1 MQGASS
7 GFLNVRET
15 ARRLGVHENTVRN
28 WVRSGL
34 LSDARV
40 PGSRFHR
47 FRADDVD
54 RLLAQR
60 GATVTSL
67 QSERRTVNPEL
78 VGASQ
83 LAQWPTT
90 RARDAQER
98 FPELVRR
105 LLAETPGISSIS
117 VRSGDGV
124 ALPDYDGLAEAE
136 KTAFLPEGHLFF
148 EFGVD
153 KNPTLK
159 ATADYNTRAAQGPS
173 EKTFVFVTPRR
184 WARKQAWA
192 QERRKQGIFA
202 DVRVLD
208 ADDLEGWLNASPAA
222 HYWISEHLGLRP
234 RDAQTIENWWER
246 FSASTSPPLPSA
258 LFTAG
263 RGAQSGQL
271 LTRLA
276 GPPTLTLIE
285 SEWRQDCL
293 AFVYASTR
301 DEEGQPSAGGR
312 SIIIVSAGEV
322 WDRILDQPGQA
333 VLVPLF
339 DGANVSRALD
349 RGHQVI
355 SVVDHAVV
363 SRRGVDIRL
372 PRADRSSAAEAF
384 GSVGVEF
391 RRAQRLAVLARRSLP
406 ALARQLSRNPGFQ
419 RPDWATGPDAAL
431 LAPLVLVGSWT
442 TGDRDAAAVERLTGQ
457 PSEVIEETA
466 IRLAR
471 TADPVL
477 RRVGGTRMFASPEE
491 AFLLLRDSISQH
503 VHERWSSEA
512 KNILLEPSPL
522 LGLTPAERFTAQLR
536 TPEERCSATI
546 RRGLAHG
553 LALMGA
559 MGTQTRLDDGS
570 TLADVAALVVRELL
584 RTANDDPTGRGWELL
599 GPDLPL
605 LAEAAPDEFLK
616 AADEGL
622 MGSDPVLLKLFQ
634 EDQQASLALGPSSP
648 HPTLLW
654 AIETVSWSG
663 QYLLDGV
670 RILARLTELDPGG
683 KSGNRP
689 GASLATILCGW
700 VRNTSAPLEAR
711 LQALDTT
718 FSVSDHVGWR
728 LILDLWPRTHG
739 WIMPPASPRIRD
751 DWQPATSSLPMSEWA
766 AFTQGL
772 VSQAIQH
779 AGTDARRLRDLV
791 SGLDSIAPSERDR
804 VLTYIERL
812 TREGALDHQAR
823 LELWEKL
830 QGVAARHE
838 RFSAA
843 EWAMP
848 LEVLDRLRTLAV
860 ALEPASDP
868 QRFAYLF
875 DWHPDLPGYQ
885 QTDFEAYSTRLAE
898 LRAHALGDVLAMPDW
913 EVQLA
918 DLAKRT
924 KVPGQ
929 LGWALADGGDID
941 PSVIISWLEDGG
953 SALREAALNYTK
965 NRMHLGGSEWLI
977 SFLQLPGLAGEPRHA
992 VLRQVP
998 ARASYWQ
1005 ALKDS
1010 PDPTDAETYWTTAP
1024 MEVVE
1029 LPDAR
1034 DAINALV
1041 SHERAWRAITV
1052 ASYAL
1057 GVAERESET
1066 DADALSA
1073 TELIT
1078 LLSAALNQAPTEGE
1092 IGQMTGYYLGEIL
1105 DHLTSTDAPRDAI
1118 AGFEFAFYRLLEHH
1132 REPVVLNHAL
1142 ASEPDLF
1149 VDLVRR
1155 VYRGKNEPAR
1165 KPSQRAEDYATQ
1177 AWWVL
1182 HEWVGFPGRRDDGT
1196 LDSEVMRNWVV
1207 DARLQLSDSDRA
1219 DIGDEVI
1226 GQAFAHSPS
1235 GDDGIWPAEPVRE
1248 LLEAIGSRDLENGLV
1263 IGRINSRGVTW
1274 RGVYDGGEQERKLAA
1289 SYRSGSNSTKAAW
1302 PRTSRV
1308 LREIAE
1314 SYERDAKRED
1324 LRAELD
1330 ADQI

>member
-1 MQGASS
+1 M
-7 GFLNVRET
+7 RDT

-47 FRADDVD
+47 FRADEVD

-60 GATVTSL
+60 GATVKSL

-78 VGASQ
+78 VDASQ
-83 LAQWPTT
+83 LAQWPVT

-105 LLAETPGISSIS
+105 LLVETPGISSIS

-124 ALPDYDGLAEAE
+124 ALPGYDGLAEAE
-136 KTAFLPEGHLFF
+136 KTAFLAEGHLSF

-153 KNPTLK
+153 KSPTQK

-173 EKTFVFVTPRR
+173 DRTFVFVTPRR
-184 WARKQAWA
+184 WAGKQAWA

-202 DVRVLD
+202 DVCVLD

-246 FSASTSPPLPSA
+246 FSESTSPALPSA

-301 DEEGQPSAGGR
+301 DEEGEPSAGGR

-355 SVVDHAVV
+355 SVVDHAVA

-372 PRADRSSAAEAF
+372 PRADRSSAAEAI

-419 RPDWATGPDAAL
+419 RPDWATGPDATV

-442 TGDRDAAAVERLTGQ
+442 TGDRDVAAVQRLTGH
-457 PSEVIEETA
+457 PWEVIEETA
-466 IRLAR
+466 IRLGR
-471 TADPVL
+471 TVDPVL
-477 RRVGGTRMFASPEE
+477 RRVGATWMFASPEE
-491 AFLLLRDSISQH
+491 AFLLLRDSISQRAL
-503 VHERWSSEA
+503 ERWSSEA
-512 KNILLEPSPL
+512 KKVLMEPSPL
-522 LGLTPAERFTAQLR
+522 LGLTPEERFPAQLR
-536 TPEERCSATI
+536 TPEERCSAI
-546 RRGLAHG
+546 MRRGLAQG

-570 TLADVAALVVRELL
+570 SLADVAALVVRELL
-584 RTANDDPTGRGWELL
+584 RSANDDPTGRGWELL
-599 GPDLPL
+599 GPELPL
-605 LAEAAPDEFLK
+605 LAEAAPDEFLT

-622 MGSDPVLLKLFQ
+622 IGRDPVLLRLFQ
-634 EDQQASLALGPSSP
+634 EDRQSSLPLGPSSP
-648 HPTLLW
+648 HPSLLW
-654 AIETVSWSG
+654 AIETVTWSE
-663 QYLLDGV
+663 QHLLEGV
-670 RILARLTELDPGG
+670 RILARLAELDPGG

-689 GASLATILCGW
+689 SSSLATLLCGW
-700 VRNTSAPLEAR
+700 VRNTSAPLDVR
-711 LQALDTT
+711 LEALDAT
-718 FSVSDHVGWR
+718 FSVSDRVGWR

-766 AFTQGL
+766 AFAQGL
-772 VSQAIQH
+772 VSRAIQR
-779 AGTDARRLRDLV
+779 AATDAGRLGDLV
-791 SGLDSIAPSERDR
+791 RGLDSIAPSDRER
-804 VLTYIERL
+804 VLAHIERL
-812 TREGALDHQAR
+812 TSEGALDHQAR
-823 LELWEKL
+823 LELWDKV

-868 QRFAYLF
+868 LRFAYLF
-875 DWHPDLPGYQ
+875 DWHPDLPGHE
-885 QTDFEAYSTRLAE
+885 QTDFEVYSARLAE
-898 LRAHALGDVLAMPDW
+898 LRADALRDVLLMPDW
-913 EVQLA
+913 DVQLA
-918 DLAKRT
+918 DLARRA

-929 LGWALADGGDID
+929 LGWALADEGDIH
-941 PSVIISWLEDGG
+941 PSVIISWLEGEG
-953 SALREAALNYTK
+953 SELREAALNYMR
-965 NRMHLGGSEWLI
+965 NRMYLGGPEWLL
-977 SFLQLPGLAGEPRHA
+977 SFLRLPQLAAEAREA

-998 ARASYWQ
+998 PRASYWQ
-1005 ALKDS
+1005 ALKNS

-1029 LPDAR
+1029 LPDVR
-1034 DAINALV
+1034 DAVNALV
-1041 SHERAWRAITV
+1041 RHERAWSAIAV
-1052 ASYAL
+1052 ASHAL
-1057 GVAERESET
+1057 RRAEGESET
-1066 DADALSA
+1066 HADALTA
-1073 TELIT
+1073 TELIA
-1078 LLSAALNQAPTEGE
+1078 LLAAALNQAPREGE

-1105 DHLTSTDAPRDAI
+1105 DHLASTDAPRDAI

-1149 VDLVRR
+1149 VELVKR

-1165 KPSQRAEDYATQ
+1165 KRSQSNEDYARQ

-1182 HEWVGFPGRRDDGT
+1182 REWVGFPGRRDDGT
-1196 LDSEVMRNWVV
+1196 LDPEAMRNWVV
-1207 DARLQLSDSDRA
+1207 AARLQLSDSDRA

-1226 GQAFAHSPS
+1226 GQTFAHAPS
-1235 GDDGIWPAEPVRE
+1235 GDDGIWPSEPVRDM
-1248 LLEAIGSRDLENGLV
+1248 LEAIGSRDMENGLV
-1263 IGRINSRGVTW
+1263 IGRINSRGVTV
-1274 RGVYDGGEQERKLAA
+1274 RGAFDGGDQERVLA
-1289 SYRSGSNSTKAAW
+1289 SMYRRGSRSTRAAW
-1302 PRTSRV
+1302 PRTSRI
-1308 LREIAE
+1308 LRELAE

-1330 ADQI
+1330 ADQV